1 MKTPHKNLI
10 TLIKNR
16 KLKKAQEKVNK

>member
-16 KLKKAQEKVNK
+16 KLKKEQDKVNK